1 MLEKFSRRMLL
12 GSGLAV
18 SGTALAH
25 LATTGRAKPVMQSYS
40 TPVPATEPPL
50 SGQPAPAAAI
60 TSPRVIRP
68 ELLTAALDA
77 LHRHS
82 GRIAQRDR
90 IAIADFAAPSSE
102 RRFHFFNVEN
112 GDTQTL
118 LEIGR
123 AHV

>member
-77 LHRHS
+77 LRPL
-82 GRIAQRDR
+82 G
-90 IAIADFAAPSSE
+90 
-102 RRFHFFNVEN
+102 VEHI
-112 GDTQTL
+112 DMPLTASRMWQTIQQAKQL
-118 LEIGR
+118 QQ
-123 AHV
+123 AKAK